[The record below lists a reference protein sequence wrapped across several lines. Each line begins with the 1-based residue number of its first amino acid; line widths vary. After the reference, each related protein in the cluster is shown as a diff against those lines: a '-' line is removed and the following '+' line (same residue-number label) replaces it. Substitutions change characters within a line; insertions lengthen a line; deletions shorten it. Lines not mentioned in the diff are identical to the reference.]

1 MWQMVAGVTVGDHF
15 IMYKNTEPQCSTPI
29 TLSYCM
35 LIITQFFLKLC
46 SQWHKDPLPSTSNP
60 HNIFNLQASSQPRV
74 LRKMEP
80 DRIYKS
86 NLYSSQNIFK
96 KKSLLKGWGTNYIR
110 HNTLKICIEI
120 TNQTCLHDS
129 KVQNTTLKGVQTA
142 LLYITVWVAENVWT
156 FRKHKPNL
164 FWFFLLFVCLYHH
177 LSNTQRIH
185 VHDPFMHAFTQEEN
199 TPTAK
204 WVRDE
209 GKVGYLPLPEG
220 CWNLGR
226 QDCAN

>member
-1 MWQMVAGVTVGDHF
+1 MVWVARSPAWLWSDGQGFFSVIL
-15 IMYKNTEPQCSTPI
+15 IMHCGFPVILLRVPMHPFSFL
-29 TLSYCM
+29 TL
-35 LIITQFFLKLC
+35 T
-46 SQWHKDPLPSTSNP
+46 
-60 HNIFNLQASSQPRV
+60 
-74 LRKMEP
+74 
-80 DRIYKS
+80 
-86 NLYSSQNIFK
+86 
-96 KKSLLKGWGTNYIR
+96 
-110 HNTLKICIEI
+110 ICIEI

-142 LLYITVWVAENVWT
+142 LLYITVWVAENAWT